1 MSLLVVGSIA
11 FDSIETPH
19 GSAQRVLGG
28 SASYLSYAAAFFTD
42 TRLMGPVGEDFPQE
56 TIDVFANH
64 GVDTAGI
71 EKMPGK
77 TFFWH
82 GKYHGNMDRRDTL
95 QVDQNVLGEYNPTV
109 PEKYRDSEYIFLAN
123 AQPSLQIHVLDQMP
137 HAKLVFCDTMKLWI
151 ETQCAGL
158 TELLK
163 KVDGVVLNEEEAR
176 LLTDTA
182 CPTLVAAGRRIQKM
196 GPDHVVIKKGE
207 HGALLLTGE
216 HVFAIPAYPLEHVF
230 DPTGAGDTFGGGM
243 MGHLVRTGDLSFDNM
258 KRALLYGSI
267 TASFNVE
274 DFSLERLKKISIDD
288 IESRCCEFVEMM
300 RLD

>member
-11 FDSIETPH
+11 FDSIDTPH
-19 GSAQRVLGG
+19 GSAERVLGG
-28 SASYLSYAAAFFTD
+28 SASYLSYASAFFTE
-42 TRLMGPVGEDFPQE
+42 TRLMGPVGDDFPQAA
-56 TIDVFANH
+56 IDVFVNQ

-82 GKYHGNMDRRDTL
+82 GKYHENMDHRETL

-109 PEKYRDSEYIFLAN
+109 PEKFRDSEYIFLAN
-123 AQPSLQIHVLDQMP
+123 AQPSLQMHVLNQMP
-137 HAKLVFCDTMKLWI
+137 HKKLAFCDTMGLWI
-151 ETQCAGL
+151 ETQRAGL
-158 TELLK
+158 VELLA
-163 KVDGVVLNEEEAR
+163 KVDGIVLNEDEAR
-176 LLTDTA
+176 MLTDAA
-182 CPTLVAAGRRIQKM
+182 CTTLVAAGRRIQQM
-196 GPDHVVIKKGE
+196 GPKHVVIKKGE

-243 MGHLVRTGDLSFDNM
+243 MGHLARTGDLSFDNM

-274 DFSLERLKKISIDD
+274 DFSLERLKKVNLDD